1 MIYCHAKG
9 DDILYCDNCG
19 SNVEPGMHFCS
30 NCGYSLDGSV
40 IHGVG
45 RSRKAIF
52 IPLITA
58 FITIIWLMGYYAIE
72 MKISMSVDSMCH
84 VAETEALSGNIDDAI
99 KIIDKAINKRP
110 NDITLNTDKKILQ
123 QGKDALAL
131 LDSAEIYVKSG
142 DYSKA
147 ESDVRKAETEIG
159 GISGDIFTKLNKII
173 NDKKGMIT
181 VLKIKKDMN
190 SAKSIEELIPL
201 ISQLDEFDTDE
212 SRDTSVQV
220 RKQIGSIAYDKA
232 NEYLKVKDFNSAL
245 NIAEEGLQYDMGNDK
260 LSSFK
265 DTISKQKA
273 IFEKVEKESTEQAM
287 EAAAKEE
294 DVNKTEALELLQ
306 NSGSFNSY
314 GDYIIRGSVKNIATK
329 PVSMAKVFYSIYNSQ
344 NNLISSSSTY
354 IYPNYINPG
363 ETGNFE
369 STEYGIPEGSYVKVF
384 KITWI
389 LQ

>member
-1 MIYCHAKG
+1 
-9 DDILYCDNCG
+9 
-19 SNVEPGMHFCS
+19 MHFCS

-40 IHGVG
+40 IKEIHRNRTIIV
-45 RSRKAIF
+45 
-52 IPLITA
+52 IPLIVA
-58 FITIIWLMGYYAIE
+58 FLTIIWLMGYYAIE
-72 MKISMSVDSMCH
+72 MKISMDVDSMCH
-84 VAETEALSGNIDDAI
+84 EAETEALSGNIDNAI

-110 NDITLNTDKKILQ
+110 NNSTLNTDRKILQ
-123 QGKDALAL
+123 HSKNTLAY
-131 LDSAEIYVKSG
+131 LDSAEVCVKCE

-147 ESDVRKAETEIG
+147 ESDVRKAEAEIED
-159 GISGDIFTKLNKII
+159 ISGNIFSKLNKII
-173 NDKKGMIT
+173 YDKKVMIT

-190 SAKSIEELIPL
+190 SAKSIEELISL

-212 SRDTSVQV
+212 SRDASVQV

-245 NIAEEGLQYDMGNDK
+245 NIVEEGLQYDMGNDK

-265 DTISKQKA
+265 DTIAKQKA
-273 IFEKVEKESTEQAM
+273 AFEKKEKESTEQAM

-294 DVNKTEALELLQ
+294 DMNKASALELLQ
-306 NSGSFNSY
+306 SSGSFNSY
-314 GDYIIRGSVKNIATK
+314 GDYIIRGSVRNIATK
-329 PVSMAKVFYSIYNSQ
+329 PVSMAKVFYNIYNSKDS
-344 NNLISSSSTY
+344 LISSSSTY

-369 STEYGIPEGSYVKVF
+369 NTEYGVPDGSYVKIAKV
-384 KITWI
+384 TWI

>member
-45 RSRKAIF
+45 RSRKVIF

-110 NDITLNTDKKILQ
+110 NDITLNTDKKILK
-123 QGKDALAL
+123 QGKNALAF
-131 LDSAEIYVKSG
+131 LDSAEVYVKSG

-147 ESDVRKAETEIG
+147 ESDVRKAEIEIE

-354 IYPNYINPG
+354 IYPNYISPG

-369 STEYGIPEGSYVKVF
+369 STEYGIPGGSYVKVF